1 MKQMSMK
8 RRIHPAALDAA
19 SDLRKGKVNRREF
32 LRFATLLGVSVPAA
46 YALAGC
52 APEQASAPL
61 AKQAGADAAAAAGA
75 IQRGG
80 TWTSAMQLQLLDHPA
95 RLSWTQ
101 GANVVRQFCEYLT
114 ETGSD
119 NITRPYLLDSW
130 EANDDVTE
138 WTLNLKQGVTFNN
151 GDEMTA
157 DDVMFTFSQWLDP
170 DIGSSMLGLLTL
182 SERHG

>member
-52 APEQASAPL
+52 APEQASAPM
-61 AKQAGADAAAAAGA
+61 AGQAGADTAAAAGA

-95 RLSWTQ
+95 RLSWIQ
-101 GANVVRQFCEYLT
+101 GANVVRQVSEYLT
-114 ETGSD
+114 ETGAGQHHAALSAGQLGGQRRRYRVD
-119 NITRPYLLDSW
+119 AQPASRASPSTMATR
-130 EANDDVTE
+130 
-138 WTLNLKQGVTFNN
+138 
-151 GDEMTA
+151 
-157 DDVMFTFSQWLDP
+157 
-170 DIGSSMLGLLTL
+170 
-182 SERHG
+182 